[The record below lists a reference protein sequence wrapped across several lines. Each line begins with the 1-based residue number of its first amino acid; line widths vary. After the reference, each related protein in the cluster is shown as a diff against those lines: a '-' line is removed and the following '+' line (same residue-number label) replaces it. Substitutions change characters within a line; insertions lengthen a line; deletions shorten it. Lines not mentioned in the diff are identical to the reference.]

1 MSDINESIVKDQT
14 ISTESQP
21 TVPEATRA
29 VERKK
34 PGRKPGYKAVAPTP
48 VQTPIEKAVE
58 KPVEPPPPVIKS
70 KRQLHEEDMH
80 RRWVEDSKLVR
91 GIFRNHEI
99 PGTSV
104 TFPFRKYKQDAVKE
118 YTLMDGQIYELPR
131 AVATHLNNNCQY
143 TIHKHATDE
152 NGKPIAIVGT
162 KIQRFS
168 FYPTDFSDVNSDTP
182 KIDIITPI

>member
-1 MSDINESIVKDQT
+1 MSDTNLVVTNSDQT
-14 ISTESQP
+14 TTEP
-21 TVPEATRA
+21 ATKQTPKP
-29 VERKK
+29 ERKK

-48 VQTPIEKAVE
+48 VETPIAKAVE
-58 KPVEPPPPVIKS
+58 TPPVIKS
-70 KRQLHEEDMH
+70 KKQLHEERMH
-80 RRWVEDSKLVR
+80 KLWTEDSKIVR

-104 TFPFRKYKQDAVKE
+104 TFPFRKYKQDHVKE
-118 YTLMDGQIYELPR
+118 YTLQDGQVYELPR
-131 AVATHLNNNCQY
+131 MVATHLNNNCQY

-168 FYPTDFSDVNSDTP
+168 FYPTDFSDVGADTP